1 MDFGEKFKI
10 FKLEKRTH
18 KYHEKEKHALRK
30 RENNNTSSTAAG

>member
-10 FKLEKRTH
+10 FKLD
-18 KYHEKEKHALRK
+18 YHEKEKHALRK